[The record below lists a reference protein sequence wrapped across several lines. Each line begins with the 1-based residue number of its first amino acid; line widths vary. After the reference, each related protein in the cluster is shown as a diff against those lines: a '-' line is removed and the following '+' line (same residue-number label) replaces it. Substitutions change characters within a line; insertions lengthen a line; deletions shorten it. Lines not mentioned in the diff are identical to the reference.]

1 MTGEATVAAVDIA
14 RLAGVGRAAVSNW
27 RRRFADFPAPVGG
40 TTSNPLFPLDAVERW
55 LAEHDR
61 GIDVSAEDRLWQWL
75 RTEVDDLRLGDLVGD
90 LGAFLAV
97 LDRAP
102 ATWQRLAATPDDE
115 LARTLGPAVTTVV
128 PGLAGAFPELAGPD
142 LVAAVRRVADIAT
155 RSGAART
162 FDFLVHRYVD
172 AHSRRLPV
180 TPTSTAE
187 LIVALAD
194 VRDRTVLDPA
204 CGTGNLLTTAAES
217 GAAMPAGQEANPAL
231 ARLAGARL
239 LLGHAGGQV
248 VAGDALRADAYTGT
262 RFGAVV
268 CNPPWGDRRWGYD
281 ELAGDTRWEYGL
293 PPRGEPELA
302 WVQHCVSHAETGAAV
317 VVAVPAAVAARRA
330 GRRIRGN
337 LLRAGVLRS
346 IVGLPSDG
354 GVPCDLWVLR
364 VPHAGEPRPSHLL
377 VVAADEPSVVP
388 PLWAAFLAGT
398 GPGDG
403 PQSRAL
409 PLIDLLD
416 DEVDISPARLVPA
429 PSPVDRLDLPG
440 SRSQLAAAL
449 DALPAALPEI
459 HLREVP
465 RELPMTTIGE
475 MAKAGS
481 VTIAQAPLRMAL
493 DSGDVIVLTTKDL
506 TARRGPTGRT
516 TDQPGLVHLRPGD
529 VVVAVLA
536 GPNSPVHVVEEPG
549 GVLGPRLVCLRAAPD
564 RLDPDFLA
572 GFLRVAAGSTPPRT
586 STGAS
591 RADVRKLP
599 VALLPL
605 AEQRAYGVAFR
616 ALADFLDSL
625 RECAAAGESLVRLT
639 AQGLAGGTLSAGN

>member
-75 RTEVDDLRLGDLVGD
+75 RTEVDDLRLGDLAGD
-90 LGAFLAV
+90 LGAFLAF

-102 ATWQRLAATPDDE
+102 ATWRRLAATPDDE
-115 LARTLGPAVTTVV
+115 LARTLGPAVTAVA
-128 PGLAGAFPELAGPD
+128 PELPGAFPELAGPD
-142 LVAAVRRVADIAT
+142 LVAAIRRVADIAS
-155 RSGAART
+155 RRGAART
-162 FDFLVHRYVD
+162 YDFLVARYVD

-204 CGTGNLLTTAAES
+204 CGTGNLLTTAAAS
-217 GAAMPAGQEANPAL
+217 GAAMLAGQEANPAL

-239 LLGHAGGQV
+239 LLRSASGQV
-248 VAGDALRADAYTGT
+248 VAGEALRADAYAGT

-268 CNPPWGDRRWGYD
+268 CNPPWGDRQWGYD

-302 WVQHCVSHAETGAAV
+302 WVQHCVSHAEPGAVV

-330 GRRIRGN
+330 GRRIRGK

-364 VPHAGEPRPSHLL
+364 VPRTGEPRATHLL
-377 VVAADEPSVVP
+377 VLAIDEPSLAP
-388 PLWAAFLAGT
+388 PIWEAFLRT

-403 PQSRAL
+403 PHSRAL

-429 PSPVDRLDLPG
+429 PSPVARLDLPG

-449 DALPAALPEI
+449 DALPAALPEMP
-459 HLREVP
+459 LREAP

-481 VTIAQAPLRMAL
+481 VTIAQAPLRMAI
-493 DSGDVIVLTTKDL
+493 DSGEVVVLTTRDL

-529 VVVAVLA
+529 VVVPVLA
-536 GPNSPVHVVEEPG
+536 GPNAPVHVVEEPG

-572 GFLRVAAGSTPPRT
+572 GFVRVAAGSTPPRT

-591 RADVRKLP
+591 RTDVRKLP

-625 RECAAAGESLVRLT
+625 RECAVAGESLVRLT